1 MLPLPQASA
10 ADTSSAAA
18 IAVMDRAPTLI
29 PTHPPRARTDVQIL
43 RLARSTKFEGVGDT
57 VALNAYLRLVGE
69 KSGEIHGSVIQ
80 KGREG
85 KILVIA
91 ASHGV
96 VTPRG
101 DPASGQAAGKRQ
113 HQPFVIT
120 KPVDRS
126 SVPLHQ
132 VQAANERFRE
142 WELQFWAPQLKAS
155 TGTGAEL
162 QHFTV
167 KLTNASIASIAM
179 QMPNTTHPDLVRL
192 DTFEEVAF
200 TYQAIE
206 WTWTDGGI
214 VASDDWGV

>member
-1 MLPLPQASA
+1 M
-10 ADTSSAAA
+10 
-18 IAVMDRAPTLI
+18 
-29 PTHPPRARTDVQIL
+29 
-43 RLARSTKFEGVGDT
+43 
-57 VALNAYLRLVGE
+57 ALNAYLRLVGE
-69 KSGEIHGSVIQ
+69 KSGEIRGSVTT

-91 ASHGV
+91 ASHDV
-96 VTPRG
+96 ITPHEA
-101 DPASGQAAGKRQ
+101 ASGQATGRRQ

-132 VQAANERFRE
+132 VQATNERLRE
-142 WELQFWAPQLKAS
+142 WELQFWAPQLRGS
-155 TGTGAEL
+155 TGTGTEV
-162 QHFTV
+162 QYFTV

-179 QMPNTTHPDLVRL
+179 RMPNTTHPDLTKL
-192 DTFEEVAF
+192 ESFEEVAF

-214 VASDDWGV
+214 VASDDWEAQIA